1 MSEPAYQMLGK
12 YRVVEEVG
20 RGGFGTVYRA
30 HDPDLDREVA
40 IKVLDPLLMREPVW
54 VQRFRREA
62 QVIARLDH
70 PHIVAVYEIGQ
81 TEQALYIVERLVTA
95 GSLARRLAAEGALPW
110 PEVVRLVDEM
120 AGALD
125 YAHAQ
130 GVIHRDLKAANV
142 LLDPEHGAQL
152 TDFGFAR
159 MVAESS
165 LSLSVSG
172 GVVGTPQYMAPEVW
186 EGLPATAQ
194 TDVYALGCMVYEM
207 VTGETLFRGDTTP
220 SVMRAHFQ
228 PLVLPESWPEGAPPG
243 MTDVLRLAVAR
254 MPAARYGRAGEL
266 ADALRALPAD
276 PLAEPYAALQAAAA
290 AKDWPRVRALARQIE
305 AESPGYRDVAEM
317 KHRALAE
324 EERAARAAQDAARKA
339 SSVPPRSRTPSPG
352 AEQGPAYPPG
362 RRAQAIPAVT
372 QQEPPAGGVVCPAC
386 GSASSG
392 GARFCRVCGGALPE
406 GSVPGAGSRGTTA
419 ERLAPR
425 IQPADVSGGRVPVHS
440 EPVFTQ
446 AQTRAMPAGTVV
458 PSPAPYASRPA
469 PADSAPAAYPAGTP
483 IQSFIAARPAPPINA
498 MAVLSLIMGLC
509 SLGLIPVVGGV
520 VAIWAGRKARAQMQA
535 QPGQERGMAAATVGL
550 LLGWWGTLGWLMG
563 LVLYA
568 IGAAAAFSSF

>member
-1 MSEPAYQMLGK
+1 
-12 YRVVEEVG
+12 
-20 RGGFGTVYRA
+20 
-30 HDPDLDREVA
+30 
-40 IKVLDPLLMREPVW
+40 MREPVW

-95 GSLARRLAAEGALPW
+95 GSLARRLEAEGALAW
-110 PEVVRLVDEM
+110 PEVVRLVSEM

-228 PLVLPESWPEGAPPG
+228 PQVLPERWPEGAPPG
-243 MTDVLRLAVAR
+243 LTDVLRLAVAR

-266 ADALRALPAD
+266 ADAMEELVAD
-276 PLAEPYAALQAAAA
+276 PIAEPYAALQAAAA
-290 AKDWPRVRALARQIE
+290 AKDWPRARALARQIE

-317 KHRALAE
+317 ERRALAE
-324 EERAARAAQDAARKA
+324 EKQAARAAQAVAWKA
-339 SSVPPRSRTPSPG
+339 NTVPPPG
-352 AEQGPAYPPG
+352 TEQGAAYPPM
-362 RRAQAIPAVT
+362 RRVQAIPAAS
-372 QQEPPAGGVVCPAC
+372 QQEPPAGWVVCPAC
-386 GSASSG
+386 GSASSS

-406 GSVPGAGSRGTTA
+406 GTAPGAGPRGTA
-419 ERLAPR
+419 GEPSSPR
-425 IQPADVSGGRVPVHS
+425 IHRADVSGGQAHVRS
-440 EPVFTQ
+440 EPILTP
-446 AQTRAMPAGTVV
+446 AQTRAAPPEPVV
-458 PSPAPYASRPA
+458 SSYVPYAPRPA
-469 PADSAPAAYPAGTP
+469 PADTAPASYSAGP
-483 IQSFIAARPAPPINA
+483 PERSFPAARSAPPINA
-498 MAVLSLIMGLC
+498 MAVLSLVMGLC
-509 SLGLIPVVGGV
+509 GLFLIPVLGSV

-535 QPGQERGMAAATVGL
+535 QPGQERGMGAATVGL
-550 LLGWWGTLGWLMG
+550 LLGWLGTLGWLVGFM
-563 LVLYA
+563 LYA
-568 IGAAAAFSSF
+568 IGAAAAFNSF